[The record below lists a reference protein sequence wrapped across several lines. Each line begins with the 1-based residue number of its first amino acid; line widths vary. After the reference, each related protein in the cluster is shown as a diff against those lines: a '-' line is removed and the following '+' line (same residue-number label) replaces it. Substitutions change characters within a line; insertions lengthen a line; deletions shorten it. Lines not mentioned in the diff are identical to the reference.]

1 MSRGPSRG
9 GLPCW
14 TIAEEMLVKLIVNII
29 YVTSSF
35 PYGPGEAFLIP
46 EINELIKQGH
56 KISILP
62 LYPRGG
68 LLHKDALPLLARTE
82 TVPLLSPRLLFSA
95 LGHLLKHPALLPQ
108 LLALIGH
115 GRPKILLKNLVVLP
129 KALWL
134 ARFASEC
141 GAEHIHAHWA
151 TTTATAAWAA
161 ASVTKLPWSFTAH
174 RWDIVENN
182 LLPQKLTA
190 AAFARFISLS
200 GLRMAQEIAPLP
212 RGKCFVLH
220 MGVSLPP
227 SSGPSPTSSRSVSPS
242 QPKPGFRTPPTAE
255 TQPPVLFCPAN
266 LIPVKGHRYLLLAL
280 ALLKSRQ
287 INPTLWLAG
296 QGELLSELRHYSREL
311 GLAGQVRFLGQVAHE
326 QLMDFY
332 ASRTVTAVVLPSVDL
347 GHGLHEGIP
356 VSLMEAM
363 SFGIPTISTQTG
375 GIPEL
380 LEDGAGLLVPAKDA
394 QSLAAAIE
402 RLLSDSKLR
411 AEVGLKGYQRIS
423 DQFSASRTAAG
434 LNIAFEDRAESRK
447 DRRASFLPTYLL

>member
-1 MSRGPSRG
+1 MK
-9 GLPCW
+9 
-14 TIAEEMLVKLIVNII
+14 LVVNLI
-29 YVTSSF
+29 YVTASF

-62 LYPRGG
+62 LYPRGD
-68 LLHKDALPLLARTE
+68 LLHKDALPLLANTE
-82 TVPLLSPRLLFSA
+82 TVPLLSPRLLLSA
-95 LGHLLKHPALLPQ
+95 LVHLLKHPALLPQ
-108 LLALIGH
+108 LLALIGR
-115 GRPKILLKNLVVLP
+115 GQPKILLKNLAVLP

-134 ARFASEC
+134 ARFASKC

-151 TTTATAAWAA
+151 TTTATAAWVAA
-161 ASVTKLPWSFTAH
+161 TVTRLPWSFTAH

-182 LLPQKLTA
+182 LLPQKLTS

-200 GLRMAQEIAPLP
+200 GLRMAQEITPLP
-212 RGKCFVLH
+212 GGKCFVLH

-227 SSGPSPTSSRSVSPS
+227 SSTRPPSSSQSASPS
-242 QPKPGFRTPPTAE
+242 QPYPGFRTSPAAE
-255 TQPPVLFCPAN
+255 AQAPVLFCPAN

-280 ALLKSRQ
+280 ALLKGRQ
-287 INPTLWLAG
+287 VNPTLWLAG
-296 QGELLSELRHYSREL
+296 QGELLGELRHCCEKL

-326 QLMDFY
+326 QLIGFY
-332 ASRTVTAVVLPSVDL
+332 ASRTVSAVVLPSVDL

-380 LEDGAGLLVPAKDA
+380 LADDAGLLVPAKDA
-394 QSLAAAIE
+394 QALAAAIE

-411 AEVGLKGYQRIS
+411 AEVALKGYQRIS
-423 DQFSASRTAAG
+423 DQFSASRTAAE
-434 LNIAFEDRAESRK
+434 LNMAFQGHAEDRK
-447 DRRASFLPTYLL
+447 NRRASFLPTYLL